1 MSERGIPDV
10 LARIL
15 GRKREEVEAGIRQV
29 PLPEMRRR
37 AADAPAP
44 RGFRAAIEARIGA
57 GRPAVIAEI
66 KRASPSR
73 GVIRR
78 DFDPSRIAAGYE
90 RGGAAALS
98 VLTDREFFQGSPE
111 HLRAARAAASLPVLR
126 KDFVIDPWQVHEA
139 RAMGADCVLLI
150 AAALDDD
157 SLRRLAEAAREAGV
171 DTLVEAHDEAE
182 LDRALR
188 IPAPLVG
195 INNRDLRTF
204 ATTLA
209 TTERLAGRVPADR
222 RTVTESGIA
231 SREDV
236 ARLRAQGVH
245 AFLVGEA
252 FMRAPDPGARLAALF
267 GEEEGGEE
275 EGKGGRDAN
284 DEARRAG
291 RRPGGSCPDQGGA
304 ATEPP
309 ARGPPG

>member
-15 GRKREEVEAGIRQV
+15 ERKREEVEAGIRQV

-37 AADAPAP
+37 AADTPAP

-73 GVIRR
+73 GVIRP

-150 AAALDDD
+150 VAALDDD
-157 SLRRLAEAAREAGV
+157 SLRRLAEAAREAAV

-204 ATTLA
+204 ETTLA

-236 ARLRAQGVH
+236 ARLRARGVH

-252 FMRAPDPGARLAALF
+252 FMRAPDPGSRLAALF
-267 GEEEGGEE
+267 GEGEEGEE
-275 EGKGGRDAN
+275 EGGGRDSN

-291 RRPGGSCPDQGGA
+291 QRPGGSRPGQGGA
-304 ATEPP
+304 APEPP
-309 ARGPPG
+309 ARDPSG

>member
-1 MSERGIPDV
+1 MSGRGIPDV

-15 GRKREEVEAGIRQV
+15 ARKREEVEEGIRRV

-44 RGFRAAIEARIGA
+44 RGFRAAIEARVGA

-78 DFDPSRIAAGYE
+78 DFDPTRIAAGYE

-111 HLRAARAAASLPVLR
+111 HLRAARAASSLPVLR
-126 KDFVIDPWQVHEA
+126 KDFLIDPWQVHEA

-150 AAALDDD
+150 VAALDDD
-157 SLRRLAEAAREAGV
+157 TLRRLAGTAREAGV
-171 DTLVEAHDEAE
+171 DILVEAHDEAE
-182 LDRALR
+182 LERALR
-188 IPAPLVG
+188 VPAPLVG

-204 ATTLA
+204 ETTLA

-236 ARLRAQGVH
+236 ARLRARGVH

-252 FMRAPDPGARLAALF
+252 FMSAPDPGARLAALF
-267 GEEEGGEE
+267 GEEEG
-275 EGKGGRDAN
+275 KVGRDSDGD
-284 DEARRAG
+284 DEARRAS
-291 RRPGGSCPDQGGA
+291 RRPGGSPGRGGA
-304 ATEPP
+304 AAGPR
-309 ARGPPG
+309 AGQPPG

>member
-1 MSERGIPDV
+1 MRVGAMSGRGVPDV

-15 GRKREEVEAGIRQV
+15 ARKREEVEEGIRRV

-44 RGFRAAIEARIGA
+44 RGFRAAIEARIGE

-73 GVIRR
+73 GIIRR
-78 DFDPSRIAAGYE
+78 DLDPPRIAAGYE

-98 VLTDREFFQGSPE
+98 VLTDRDFFQGAPE

-126 KDFVIDPWQVHEA
+126 KDFLIDPWQVHEA

-150 AAALDDD
+150 VAALDDD
-157 SLRRLAEAAREAGV
+157 TLRQLAEAARETGV
-171 DTLVEAHDEAE
+171 DTLVEVHDEAE
-182 LDRALR
+182 LERALR
-188 IPAPLVG
+188 VPAPLVG
-195 INNRDLRTF
+195 INNRDLHTF
-204 ATTLA
+204 ETTLA

-236 ARLRAQGVH
+236 AGLRARGVH

-252 FMRAPDPGARLAALF
+252 FMSAPDPGERLAALF
-267 GEEEGGEE
+267 GEGGTPSADTS
-275 EGKGGRDAN
+275 GAGGGN
-284 DEARRAG
+284 GAG
-291 RRPGGSCPDQGGA
+291 GGA
-304 ATEPP
+304 
-309 ARGPPG
+309 PG